1 MSPTVDST
9 TMKNYARQYAIAA
22 SGIAQHYAAAGDAWN
37 ALHAQVLS
45 YTATA
50 ELVMRLHSL
59 EPRETIVNIADGIE
73 KLETASAS
81 DSAEK
86 LLSDVL
92 KVFAQELPSIC
103 VADFFSVIMS
113 PRDLD
118 ITTPIDDRLHE
129 QVIARWL
136 DGMTAQQ
143 FIRNR
148 RELQVR
154 YLTQAKALIEAGD
167 MENAILAIHN
177 SDVAAFETWLIEHA
191 VDTGDTGFTRARIQW
206 DFFVETIAN
215 LSYLPAEMSE
225 SIKTV
230 RSRMA
235 WTLGPANARNFA
247 DVIPEM

>member
-1 MSPTVDST
+1 
-9 TMKNYARQYAIAA
+9 MKNYARQYAIAA

-59 EPRETIVNIADGIE
+59 EPRDTILKIADGIE
-73 KLETASAS
+73 KLDTSAAS
-81 DSAEK
+81 DSPEK

-92 KVFAQELPSIC
+92 KVFAYELPALC

-136 DGMTAQQ
+136 DGKTPQQ

-148 RELQVR
+148 RELQVK
-154 YLTQAKALIEAGD
+154 YLTQAKAMIEAGD
-167 MENAILAIHN
+167 IENAILAIHN
-177 SDVAAFETWLIEHA
+177 SDVAAFETWVIEHA
-191 VDTGDTGFTRARIQW
+191 LDTGETGFTLARIQW
-206 DFFVETIAN
+206 DFFIETIAN

-225 SIKTV
+225 SINTV

-235 WTLGPANARNFA
+235 WVLGPQNAKNFA
-247 DVIPEM
+247 DVIPEI